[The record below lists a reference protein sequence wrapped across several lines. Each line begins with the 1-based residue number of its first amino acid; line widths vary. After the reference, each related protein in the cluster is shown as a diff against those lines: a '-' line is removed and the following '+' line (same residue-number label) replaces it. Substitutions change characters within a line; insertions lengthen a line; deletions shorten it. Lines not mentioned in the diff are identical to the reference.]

1 MTDDGE
7 RRFDLEL
14 KLQRQFSAD
23 ANSLCEYM
31 YH

>member
-23 ANSLCEYM
+23 ANSLCEY
-31 YH
+31 H